1 MKRILLASHGK
12 LASGIKSSIKIL
24 TGKEDQ
30 IETIDAYLDDADF
43 TVEVEKFLK
52 GLKENQQ
59 YYIFTDIYGGSV
71 NQKVV
76 SKVVE
81 KSFKNV
87 QIITGMNLPIVLA
100 VLLETEKISKERL
113 KKLILASQV
122 KLVTV
127 NSNDNS
133 EENFFE

>member
-1 MKRILLASHGK
+1 
-12 LASGIKSSIKIL
+12 
-24 TGKEDQ
+24 
-30 IETIDAYLDDADF
+30 
-43 TVEVEKFLK
+43 
-52 GLKENQQ
+52 
-59 YYIFTDIYGGSV
+59 
-71 NQKVV
+71 
-76 SKVVE
+76 
-81 KSFKNV
+81 
-87 QIITGMNLPIVLA
+87 MNLPIVLA

>member
-30 IETIDAYLDDADF
+30 IETIDAYLDGADF
-43 TVEVEKFLK
+43 TVQVENFLK
-52 GLKENQQ
+52 GVKENQQ
-59 YYIFTDIYGGSV
+59 YFIFTDIYGGSV

-76 SKVVE
+76 SKVIE

-87 QIITGMNLPIVLA
+87 QIIT
-100 VLLETEKISKERL
+100 EKISKERL
-113 KKLILASQV
+113 EKLIMASQV
-122 KLVTV
+122 KLVIV